1 MGTNLR
7 TTASSRNGGSPASA
21 PNGRRWLN
29 GRSDPVARYVAD
41 NLLRDLTPRTVENLI
56 RGPDNVFVRCGKII
70 EGFIACGDHVRLA
83 GAMKPIDAAL
93 LRMGRPEYSLA
104 VVKDETE
111 TDQGEQI
118 AQDLLNCAPSR
129 EAALLWIRRSQAA
142 RAAALRLEL
151 AVAAKWQIWL

>member
-1 MGTNLR
+1 MATNLH
-7 TTASSRNGGSPASA
+7 TAPAAGNGGRSASA
-21 PNGRRWLN
+21 PNGPRWGA
-29 GRSDPVARYVAD
+29 GRSDPVARYVSEQ
-41 NLLRDLTPRTVENLI
+41 LLRDLTPRTVENLI
-56 RGPDNVFVRCGKII
+56 RGAGNVFERCGKII
-70 EGFIACGDHVRLA
+70 EGFIACGDHVRLT

-93 LRMGRPEYSLA
+93 LRMGRPEYSVE

-118 AQDLLNCAPSR
+118 AQDMLNVAPSR